1 MGNCH
6 LPRPPRSLSG
16 VSGGSDSNT
25 GDTTW
30 SNLRGEH
37 VRHEQTPGDSF
48 RRTTEIASSTPSWL
62 VRRSYP
68 ASSFAFLYG
77 PSGVGKSFVALDLA
91 LSIATGRPWH
101 GHPVKQGPV
110 LYVVT
115 EGLLGFRSRLSA
127 WEQHSEVG
135 VAGGVHFTREAIQLV
150 NDQHRVASRV
160 VELQPTLIVLDT
172 LAQVAEGLDENS
184 SKDMGQVTAA
194 LRTIKASS
202 SKPTVVVVHHTGH
215 QEQGRLRGHSLLKAS
230 ADWILGLRRARKP
243 GELVL
248 SREKARD
255 AATGKNLALVLRPV
269 GDSCVII
276 TAGDSTSSLQLTT
289 GDEPPTSQISPG
301 AMAMLG
307 TFQSRWTILTTAK
320 WRKAAGTSERTFHRR
335 RNELVKEG
343 FVECLTKRGMWKLTD
358 SGANIR
364 FSSEAPPLCPA
375 LRSYVT
381 SEPGGNENKCE
392 SRRVA

>member
-1 MGNCH
+1 MSDTS
-6 LPRPPRSLSG
+6 RPLEILSVTQLRSLPPP
-16 VSGGSDSNT
+16 
-25 GDTTW
+25 
-30 SNLRGEH
+30 E
-37 VRHEQTPGDSF
+37 
-48 RRTTEIASSTPSWL
+48 WL
-62 VRRSYP
+62 VDEILP

-115 EGLLGFRSRLSA
+115 EGLWGFRSRLSA
-127 WEQHSEVG
+127 WEQHFEVS

-150 NDQHRVASRV
+150 NDQRRVASRV
-160 VELQPTLIVLDT
+160 IELQPTLIVFDT

-194 LRTIKASS
+194 LRAIKLSS
-202 SKPTVVVVHHTGH
+202 SNTTVLVVHHTGH

-255 AATGKNLALVLRPV
+255 AATGKNSALVLRPV
-269 GDSCVII
+269 GESCVI
-276 TAGDSTSSLQLTT
+276 TVSDDSTSSPQLINQ
-289 GDEPPTSQISPG
+289 DESPTAQISPG

-307 TFQSRWTILTTAK
+307 TFQSRSTVLTTAK
-320 WRKAAGTSERTFHRR
+320 WRKASGISERTFHRR
-335 RNELVKEG
+335 RNELVKAG
-343 FVECLTKRGMWKLTD
+343 FVECLTKRGHWKLTEF
-358 SGANIR
+358 GASIR
-364 FSSEAPPLCPA
+364 FNSEAPSLCPD
-375 LRSYVT
+375 LGTDDT
-381 SEPGGNENKCE
+381 SEASGNESKSA
-392 SRRVA
+392 SRRAA